1 MCDCLEGEEVSADP
15 ASGIPLALLMERT
28 RAAEGRM
35 AGDRVPERLWPVFFG
50 LSSGS
55 IPWLHHQRM
64 VTSRETAMAFLAA
77 SAPSR
82 RRYARSPGLRCT
94 DVPERAP
101 PGP

>member
-15 ASGIPLALLMERT
+15 APGIPLALLMERT

-64 VTSRETAMAFLAA
+64 VASRETALAFLAA